1 MRGRSLHGCNLRRAR
16 FAKDTSGSVSAE
28 IALMSTLMALLTLG
42 TIEGSFIFWQWNATQ
57 QAAREGARIAA
68 ISDPVDQTLSDFTGL
83 QTGIV
88 PGDPMPSYRRVCAGE
103 TRQCSNG
110 VFDQDAF
117 NRILSGSRARSECG
131 SEASKKKGMCAAVNT
146 LKATQVEVEYTNSGL
161 GIAGYPS
168 GPRPLITVTVR
179 DVEFDFAIL
188 NLVMPNSVVKLP
200 DVKATALA
208 EDLKGTQT

>member
-1 MRGRSLHGCNLRRAR
+1 MSWCLIRRFNFHRRS
-16 FAKDTSGSVSAE
+16 FAKDTAGSVSVE
-28 IALMSTLMALLTLG
+28 VALMSTLMALLTLG
-42 TIEGSFIFWQWNATQ
+42 AIEGSFIFWQWNATQ

-68 ISDPVDQTLSDFTGL
+68 VSDPVDQTLSAFTGL
-83 QTGIV
+83 QTGVV
-88 PGDPMPSYRRVCAGE
+88 PGDPMPSYRRVCAGD

-117 NRILSGSRARSECG
+117 NRILSGSRAKSECNTQAG
-131 SEASKKKGMCAAVNT
+131 TQKGMCAAVNT
-146 LKATQVEVEYTNSGL
+146 LKAAQVEVEYINSGL

-200 DVKATALA
+200 AVKATALA